1 MKHNCYL
8 LGIALLV
15 AGALPTFAQVSNDN
29 EDEVYKIDSMARQK
43 SFVPGQVLVKFKDE
57 SPVNVSSSRGMFRS
71 ASISAVD
78 AVLKEFGVKTMDKL
92 LPNEKPKP
100 VSSRRKAKAFNGQ
113 DVVESDLSQL
123 YIVKMNSLHQDSTLQ
138 LVKKLQELDGVE
150 FAEPNYKVYM
160 LGQVPNPSMSAAP
173 AQQAVLPR
181 AYSKEAT
188 GDVICAD
195 PSKNPL
201 YTQQWGITKLK
212 VNELW
217 NKTIINKKRPVIA
230 ILDTGV
236 DITHPDLANNI
247 WTNQKEAE
255 GEKNYDNDGNGFKG
269 DVHGWDFINNTSV
282 IRDYNSHGTHVAGI
296 AAACDNEIG
305 IVGANPQ
312 ALIMPITVMQSDGTG
327 DVAVIAKG
335 IQYAI
340 DNGADIIN
348 MSLGTY
354 YNSYTMKQVL
364 EHAYQNAVI
373 VAAAGNDNYP
383 MRECGSGGTMY
394 PAGYSFVLGVQS
406 GQDGNLDGFSNSDCN
421 GPTFSL
427 LGWDIQEN
435 YELIAPGSGII
446 SCIPYGK
453 YKKLTGTSMSAPLV
467 AGGISAL
474 KMVKEYD
481 TQEILWADLIHMDC
495 NFLKTFNV
503 SERPADIE
511 IMTLQWNDTEDG
523 GNGDGFWDA
532 GETIRFYPV
541 VRTVWGDATNVKAHL
556 EIGEYEDASLIEI
569 IKNDAKLGM
578 NLSTYAHHQFTEPII
593 FKISENCADA
603 RHIKLKLTITCDE
616 AINSCTQEFVIIVDN
631 IVKLAGLIQEDYTL
645 TPSHRYLI
653 SEDVA
658 VTKGVNLTIE
668 PGTNIVFRE
677 GTMLSVFG
685 VINAHGKPGEMITF
699 SRQHIYDVVG
709 YGEYKINLY
718 GQTVSYCHFKDAS
731 EIRNA
736 FLENCIIQNLKTTTY
751 LEKNYDRCNYIDS
764 RSIVLN
770 KNIVNSNIVNN
781 TISTRPADDL
791 QWSDVNHSNYFN
803 NVSGFP
809 GPGEDIEGYYVLKF
823 QTNTPSVDKNENPG
837 YLGTSR
843 SDLVIPHIYQM
854 GYPWRSGFG
863 ETDLSNMLTE
873 PVREAHGIV
882 WKVLIDGV
890 DPQDEYEIMPVL
902 GVGRHKFEVYFNRPM
917 NKAKIPNVGF
927 GVRSPYNQNMVDE
940 EGPGSGWNADGTI
953 YTVYKT
959 ITGKT
964 QSDGRNRVYI
974 WGAEDDEF
982 FECPYE
988 NFRFRFDIQSAGSL
1002 ATGFAA
1008 EAKMG
1013 RVDLTWNNENNNF
1026 EDAMGFNIYRYTV
1039 DDEGKADTICINKE
1053 IVDIETAEYTD
1064 YDVTPGETYYYMYKV
1079 LSTDLQE
1086 FDASNV
1092 VAVTP
1097 LTATLGDAD
1106 GSGDVKV
1113 PDVIS
1118 TVNYILGENP
1128 KPFIFEAADVNT
1140 DRNVDVI
1147 DVIGII
1153 QMILNQPAGARSLS
1167 GEDVAQAVYTIED
1180 GVIYIETPVEIAG
1193 LQIQLSLNEKGE
1205 MRNEKLA
1212 AAADMK
1218 GFEVASTW
1226 LTENDYRLLAYSFGS
1241 KMLTPGKHAI
1251 MTIGNA
1257 DITSLRLSDTQG
1269 NSVLAVPGD
1278 ATAIKDA
1285 MGSKVITSK
1294 GVWNLSGQKI
1304 VNSKSSNGTLPKG
1317 VYIIDGQKIV
1327 K

>member
-1 MKHNCYL
+1 
-8 LGIALLV
+8 
-15 AGALPTFAQVSNDN
+15 
-29 EDEVYKIDSMARQK
+29 
-43 SFVPGQVLVKFKDE
+43 
-57 SPVNVSSSRGMFRS
+57 
-71 ASISAVD
+71 
-78 AVLKEFGVKTMDKL
+78 
-92 LPNEKPKP
+92 
-100 VSSRRKAKAFNGQ
+100 
-113 DVVESDLSQL
+113 
-123 YIVKMNSLHQDSTLQ
+123 
-138 LVKKLQELDGVE
+138 
-150 FAEPNYKVYM
+150 
-160 LGQVPNPSMSAAP
+160 
-173 AQQAVLPR
+173 
-181 AYSKEAT
+181 
-188 GDVICAD
+188 
-195 PSKNPL
+195 
-201 YTQQWGITKLK
+201 
-212 VNELW
+212 
-217 NKTIINKKRPVIA
+217 
-230 ILDTGV
+230 
-236 DITHPDLANNI
+236 
-247 WTNQKEAE
+247 
-255 GEKNYDNDGNGFKG
+255 
-269 DVHGWDFINNTSV
+269 
-282 IRDYNSHGTHVAGI
+282 
-296 AAACDNEIG
+296 
-305 IVGANPQ
+305 
-312 ALIMPITVMQSDGTG
+312 
-327 DVAVIAKG
+327 
-335 IQYAI
+335 
-340 DNGADIIN
+340 
-348 MSLGTY
+348 
-354 YNSYTMKQVL
+354 
-364 EHAYQNAVI
+364 
-373 VAAAGNDNYP
+373 
-383 MRECGSGGTMY
+383 
-394 PAGYSFVLGVQS
+394 
-406 GQDGNLDGFSNSDCN
+406 
-421 GPTFSL
+421 
-427 LGWDIQEN
+427 
-435 YELIAPGSGII
+435 
-446 SCIPYGK
+446 
-453 YKKLTGTSMSAPLV
+453 
-467 AGGISAL
+467 
-474 KMVKEYD
+474 
-481 TQEILWADLIHMDC
+481 
-495 NFLKTFNV
+495 
-503 SERPADIE
+503 
-511 IMTLQWNDTEDG
+511 
-523 GNGDGFWDA
+523 
-532 GETIRFYPV
+532 
-541 VRTVWGDATNVKAHL
+541 
-556 EIGEYEDASLIEI
+556 
-569 IKNDAKLGM
+569 
-578 NLSTYAHHQFTEPII
+578 
-593 FKISENCADA
+593 
-603 RHIKLKLTITCDE
+603 
-616 AINSCTQEFVIIVDN
+616 
-631 IVKLAGLIQEDYTL
+631 
-645 TPSHRYLI
+645 
-653 SEDVA
+653 
-658 VTKGVNLTIE
+658 
-668 PGTNIVFRE
+668 
-677 GTMLSVFG
+677 
-685 VINAHGKPGEMITF
+685 
-699 SRQHIYDVVG
+699 
-709 YGEYKINLY
+709 
-718 GQTVSYCHFKDAS
+718 
-731 EIRNA
+731 
-736 FLENCIIQNLKTTTY
+736 
-751 LEKNYDRCNYIDS
+751 
-764 RSIVLN
+764 
-770 KNIVNSNIVNN
+770 
-781 TISTRPADDL
+781 
-791 QWSDVNHSNYFN
+791 
-803 NVSGFP
+803 
-809 GPGEDIEGYYVLKF
+809 
-823 QTNTPSVDKNENPG
+823 
-837 YLGTSR
+837 
-843 SDLVIPHIYQM
+843 
-854 GYPWRSGFG
+854 
-863 ETDLSNMLTE
+863 
-873 PVREAHGIV
+873 
-882 WKVLIDGV
+882 
-890 DPQDEYEIMPVL
+890 
-902 GVGRHKFEVYFNRPM
+902 M